1 MGEGEASAMEMG
13 EGELVEMGEGE
24 ASAMEMGEGEWVRV
38 NRVRNFG
45 DGDG

>member
-1 MGEGEASAMEMG
+1 MGESESI
-13 EGELVEMGEGE
+13 EMGEGE